1 MKILW
6 VKAGKLLPINTG
18 GRIRS
23 YNILRYL
30 ANGHDV
36 TVFSYYQGKQD
47 PSYDEALSRHFS
59 DTVCIATGAPGNGS
73 PRLLRTLHYLSKLC
87 RASPYA
93 VSQFDSKRVRLALR
107 NYLQSRRF
115 DVAVCDFLAASLNFP
130 NRVLIPT
137 VLFQHNV
144 EAVLWQ
150 RQSRVGAS
158 PIARLAF
165 SVEAAKMNRYEPAA
179 IGKFDHVVAVSDSDR
194 RRMGGVSDDRITV
207 VPTGVDIEKFA
218 RKEMV
223 MVSDPVVVF
232 TGTMDWEANVDG
244 IEFFCD
250 EIWPMILAEIPD
262 ARLLIV
268 GREPG
273 PRVKRLASASVEIT
287 GTVPSIL
294 EYLEKAAVVI
304 VPLRIGGG
312 TRLKIYEAMAMGK
325 AVVSTS
331 IGAEGLDV
339 HPDRDIVL
347 CDEPSEFAHRV
358 IQLLR
363 DGNLR
368 LRYGREAVK
377 TVSQYDWAV
386 IARRFEEVL
395 AKATA
400 VRASKVRLQKP
411 VYKGSV

>member
-1 MKILW
+1 MRILW

-23 YNILRYL
+23 YNILRCL

-115 DVAVCDFLAASLNFP
+115 DVAVCDFLAATSNFP

-165 SVEAAKMNRYEPAA
+165 RVEAAKMNRYEPTA

-194 RRMGGVSDDRITV
+194 RRMGGVPDDRITV

-218 RKEMV
+218 RKEV
-223 MVSDPVVVF
+223 AMVSDPVVVF

-347 CDEPSEFAHRV
+347 CDAPSAFADAV
-358 IQLLR
+358 ILLLR
-363 DGNLR
+363 DAAIRRKFEQAAVR
-368 LRYGREAVK
+368 LAA
-377 TVSQYDWAV
+377 QYDWSRVVKQFA
-386 IARRFEEVL
+386 EVL
-395 AKATA
+395 SKLTSRNSTGA
-400 VRASKVRLQKP
+400 RASGADPVRL
-411 VYKGSV
+411 

>member
-1 MKILW
+1 MRILW

-23 YNILRYL
+23 YNILRCL

-47 PSYDEALSRHFS
+47 PSYDEALSRHFT
-59 DTVCIATGAPGNGS
+59 DPVCIATGAPGNGS
-73 PRLLRTLHYLSKLC
+73 PRLLRALHYLSKVC

-158 PIARLAF
+158 LLARLAF
-165 SVEAAKMNRYEPAA
+165 TVEAAKMKRYEPAA

-218 RKEMV
+218 GKEMAV
-223 MVSDPVVVF
+223 VSDPVVVF

-250 EIWPMILAEIPD
+250 EIWPVILAEIPD

-287 GTVPSIL
+287 GTVPSVL
-294 EYLEKAAVVI
+294 EYLEKAAVVV

-347 CDEPSEFAHRV
+347 SDEPSEFARRV

-363 DGNLR
+363 DENLR

-395 AKATA
+395 SKATA
-400 VRASKVRLQKP
+400 VRASKCRK
-411 VYKGSV
+411 

>member
-1 MKILW
+1 MRILW

-30 ANGHDV
+30 ASGHDV

-73 PRLLRTLHYLSKLC
+73 PRLLRTLHYLSKVC
-87 RASPYA
+87 GASPYA

-158 PIARLAF
+158 LIARLAF

-179 IGKFDHVVAVSDSDR
+179 IRKFDHVVAVSDSDR

-218 RKEMV
+218 RKEMAV
-223 MVSDPVVVF
+223 VSDPVVVF

-244 IEFFCD
+244 IEFFCN
-250 EIWPMILAEIPD
+250 EIWPMILAKVPG

-273 PRVKRLASASVEIT
+273 PRVKRLASGSVEIT

-347 CDEPSEFAHRV
+347 CDAPSEFAHRV
-358 IQLLR
+358 IELLR
-363 DGNLR
+363 DENLR

-411 VYKGSV
+411 VYKGRV

>member
-1 MKILW
+1 
-6 VKAGKLLPINTG
+6 
-18 GRIRS
+18 
-23 YNILRYL
+23 
-30 ANGHDV
+30 
-36 TVFSYYQGKQD
+36 
-47 PSYDEALSRHFS
+47 
-59 DTVCIATGAPGNGS
+59 
-73 PRLLRTLHYLSKLC
+73 
-87 RASPYA
+87 
-93 VSQFDSKRVRLALR
+93 
-107 NYLQSRRF
+107 
-115 DVAVCDFLAASLNFP
+115 
-130 NRVLIPT
+130 
-137 VLFQHNV
+137 
-144 EAVLWQ
+144 
-150 RQSRVGAS
+150 
-158 PIARLAF
+158 
-165 SVEAAKMNRYEPAA
+165 
-179 IGKFDHVVAVSDSDR
+179 
-194 RRMGGVSDDRITV
+194 
-207 VPTGVDIEKFA
+207 
-218 RKEMV
+218 
-223 MVSDPVVVF
+223 
-232 TGTMDWEANVDG
+232 MDWEANVDG
-244 IEFFCD
+244 IEFFCG

-347 CDEPSEFAHRV
+347 CDAPSEFAHRV

-363 DGNLR
+363 DENLR
-368 LRYGREAVK
+368 LKYGREAVK
-377 TVSQYDWAV
+377 TVSLYDWAV

-400 VRASKVRLQKP
+400 VRTSKVRLQKP
-411 VYKGSV
+411 VDKGSV

>member
-130 NRVLIPT
+130 NRVVIPT

-150 RQSRVGAS
+150 RQSQVGAS

-165 SVEAAKMNRYEPAA
+165 SVEAAKMKRYEPAA

-218 RKEMV
+218 GKAV
-223 MVSDPVVVF
+223 AVVSDPVVVF

-250 EIWPMILAEIPD
+250 QIWPMILAEIPD

-411 VYKGSV
+411 V

>member
-130 NRVLIPT
+130 NRVVIPT

-150 RQSRVGAS
+150 RQSHVGAS

-179 IGKFDHVVAVSDSDR
+179 IRKFDHVVAVSDSDR

-207 VPTGVDIEKFA
+207 VPTGVDVEKFA

-250 EIWPMILAEIPD
+250 QIWPMILAEIPD

-411 VYKGSV
+411 V

>member
-1 MKILW
+1 MRILW

-30 ANGHDV
+30 ASGHDV

-73 PRLLRTLHYLSKLC
+73 PRLLRTLHYLSKVC
-87 RASPYA
+87 GASPYA

-158 PIARLAF
+158 LIARLAF

-179 IGKFDHVVAVSDSDR
+179 IRKFDHVVAVSDSDR

-218 RKEMV
+218 RKEMAV
-223 MVSDPVVVF
+223 VSDPVVVF

-244 IEFFCD
+244 IEFFCN
-250 EIWPMILAEIPD
+250 EIWPIILAKVHG

-273 PRVKRLASASVEIT
+273 PRVKRLASGSVEIT

-312 TRLKIYEAMAMGK
+312 SPPEIFENKAMGK

-347 CDEPSEFAHRV
+347 CDAPSEFAHRV
-358 IQLLR
+358 IELLR
-363 DGNLR
+363 DENLR

-400 VRASKVRLQKP
+400 VRASKVRLQK
-411 VYKGSV
+411 

>member
-1 MKILW
+1 MRILW

-23 YNILRYL
+23 YHILRHL
-30 ANGHDV
+30 ADRHDV
-36 TVFSYYQGKQD
+36 TVFSYYQGRQD
-47 PSYDEALSRHFS
+47 QGYDEALNRHFS

-73 PRLLRTLHYLSKLC
+73 PRLLRALHYLSKVC

-107 NYLQSRRF
+107 DYLQSRRF
-115 DVAVCDFLAASLNFP
+115 DVAVCDFLAASLHFP
-130 NRVLIPT
+130 DRAHIPT

-150 RQSRVGAS
+150 RQSRVVGTS
-158 PIARLAF
+158 LIARLAF
-165 SVEAAKMNRYEPAA
+165 SVEAAKMKRYEPRA
-179 IGKFDHVVAVSDSDR
+179 IEKFDHVVAVSDSDR
-194 RRMGGVSDDRITV
+194 RRMGGVSDQRITV
-207 VPTGVDIEKFA
+207 VPTGVDVEKFA
-218 RKEMV
+218 GKKMEV
-223 MVSDPVVVF
+223 VSDPVVVF

-244 IEFFCD
+244 IEFFCH
-250 EIWPMILAEIPD
+250 EIWPMILAVI
-262 ARLLIV
+262 AHAKLLIV

-273 PRVKRLASASVEIT
+273 PRVKRLASGSVKVT

-294 EYLEKAAVVI
+294 EYLERAAVVI

-339 HPDRDIVL
+339 HPDQDIVL
-347 CDEPSEFAHRV
+347 SDEPSEFANRV
-358 IQLLR
+358 IQLLQ
-363 DGNLR
+363 DENLR
-368 LRYGREAVK
+368 LRYGQEAVK
-377 TVSQYDWAV
+377 TVSRYDWSV

-395 AKATA
+395 AKTA
-400 VRASKVRLQKP
+400 ELGASEVRPKKLFKAPS
-411 VYKGSV
+411 